1 MLRCLVF
8 GHTSHSSGGRG
19 RDRPSPKLTIRHSS
33 CWLRAP
39 QAATFSTPTGYQQAL
54 GASWTRLTTSNS
66 YGHDVD
72 VVIEAS

>member
-8 GHTSHSSGGRG
+8 GHTFHSSGGRG

-33 CWLRAP
+33 LRAP
-39 QAATFSTPTGYQQAL
+39 QAAKLSTPTGYQQAL
-54 GASWTRLTTSNS
+54 GASWTQLTTSNS